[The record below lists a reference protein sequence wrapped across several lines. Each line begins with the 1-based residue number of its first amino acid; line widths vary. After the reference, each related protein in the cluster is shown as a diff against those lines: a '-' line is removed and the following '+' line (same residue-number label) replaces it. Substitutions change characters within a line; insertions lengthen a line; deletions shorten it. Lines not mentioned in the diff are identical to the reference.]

1 MGRRT
6 MNSWN
11 QFGKVIGGMMHLW
24 RGHPMV
30 LMAVLLTTVLSMARS
45 APAQVVNA
53 GDQGGVTLTAGATA
67 SGYQVQY
74 GEQKLL
80 GVAGVVDLDTRRRFG
95 LEAEGRWLMFHETNQ
110 LHATTYLAGPRYH
123 FSHGKFQYYAK
134 GLVGLGQF
142 NFPYNY
148 AQGNYLVIAPGGGV
162 DYRWK
167 HRISLRLADVE
178 YQIWPQFTYNGSSYE
193 TMSSYG
199 VSVGVLYHIF

>member
-1 MGRRT
+1 MGRRA

-11 QFGKVIGGMMHLW
+11 QFGKVIGGTMHLW
-24 RGHPMV
+24 RGHP
-30 LMAVLLTTVLSMARS
+30 LVLLAPLLQTVLTMARS

-95 LEAEGRWLMFHETNQ
+95 LEVEGRWLMFHETNQ

-123 FSHGKFQYYAK
+123 FSHAKFQYYAK
-134 GLVGLGQF
+134 
-142 NFPYNY
+142 
-148 AQGNYLVIAPGGGV
+148 A
-162 DYRWK
+162 
-167 HRISLRLADVE
+167 LA
-178 YQIWPQFTYNGSSYE
+178 
-193 TMSSYG
+193 
-199 VSVGVLYHIF
+199 

>member
-1 MGRRT
+1 ML
-6 MNSWN
+6 SSSN
-11 QFGKVIGGMMHLW
+11 QSGTVLGGMMGLG
-24 RGHPMV
+24 RGRPAV
-30 LMAVLLTTVLSMARS
+30 LMGLLLTAVLSMVRT
-45 APAQVVNA
+45 APAQVANA
-53 GDQGGVTLTAGATA
+53 GDEGGVTLTAGATA

-95 LEAEGRWLMFHETNQ
+95 LEAEGRWLMFHESNQ

-123 FSHGKFQYYAK
+123 FSHDRFQYYVK

-167 HRISLRLADVE
+167 RRISLRLADVE

-199 VSVGVLYHIF
+199 VSVGLLYHIF